1 MNIEDRIREIVREEL
16 AKAQYAKPAVPRYEP
31 RNWEDVRVGM
41 MEKCPT
47 CGRKDFLTCANTHCF
62 MRPPVVRY
70 GAAPVYNPPGSGLV
84 ELCDSVATERETRIA
99 DHIKAVLTPAAG
111 VFGDVVNDAVLNN
124 RGSFTIKANGAVE
137 YIAPADFNRTGCA
150 CPPGT
155 VASCPDKACP
165 WKP

>member
-16 AKAQYAKPAVPRYEP
+16 DKREKPLVPKYEP

-70 GAAPVYNPPGSGLV
+70 GAAPAYNPPGIGLV
-84 ELCDSVATERETRIA
+84 QLDENVPSGTAVIVNVTKELSV
-99 DHIKAVLTPAAG
+99 
-111 VFGDVVNDAVLNN
+111 
-124 RGSFTIKANGAVE
+124 S
-137 YIAPADFNRTGCA
+137 RTGCA

-165 WKP
+165 WKS